1 MAPTSLSFTLIV
13 RTLITMSMATT
24 NTILVLTMLVVMI
37 WP

>member
-1 MAPTSLSFTLIV
+1 MAPTSLSFTMIV
-13 RTLITMSMATT
+13 RILIIMSMATT